1 MRAHCVEL
9 CRCRASLA
17 HSDGPAA
24 ASGRPR
30 AKAVSSAELAR
41 GATSCRHPMQAQQD
55 AGAIRFVVN
64 LPAIFAKVTRERSLL
79 VIARHLQHPPAPA
92 SAGAIAP
99 DTVKRRL
106 AGVIDGGLESSGST
120 STRNQTKICSVTRC
134 SSKRMRGRA
143 VGTLGAL
150 DEAQDL
156 AARLRHPMHSF
167 SGVDHFELSWPYRRA
182 GWSQS

>member
-1 MRAHCVEL
+1 
-9 CRCRASLA
+9 
-17 HSDGPAA
+17 
-24 ASGRPR
+24 
-30 AKAVSSAELAR
+30 
-41 GATSCRHPMQAQQD
+41 MQAQQD

-106 AGVIDGGLESSGST
+106 AGVIDGGLESFGININSEPNENLL
-120 STRNQTKICSVTRC
+120 RNALFVQADAR
-134 SSKRMRGRA
+134 RA

-156 AARLRHPMHSF
+156 VARLRHPMHSL